1 MDQNQPRALI
11 TGVSSGLG
19 LALAEH
25 LLEQGWAVYG
35 LARRT
40 PQNINSS
47 DFHFRAVDLAD
58 FERAAAATL
67 HLLEFA
73 PRIEL
78 VVLNAGALGPIA
90 DIKDVSIGEMQRV
103 LDVNLWANKA
113 VLDALFLH
121 GRRVQQVIAISSGA
135 AVNPVRGWNAYGVSK
150 AALNMFIQLYALETP
165 ETHFVSLA
173 PGLVDT
179 AMQEHVFW
187 NVDFVKFPGL
197 LRLKEARG
205 TEHMQ
210 SPAAAARRIIRSLPG
225 LRARPSGAY
234 VDIRKLDESP
244 QIPLDVRQ

>member
-1 MDQNQPRALI
+1 LDQNQPRALI

-19 LALAEH
+19 LALAEY
-25 LLEQGWAVYG
+25 LLEQGWTVYG
-35 LARRT
+35 LSRRP
-40 PQNINSS
+40 PQNIDSP

-73 PRIEL
+73 SRVEL

-90 DIKDVSIGEMQRV
+90 DIKDVNIGEMQRV
-103 LDVNLWANKA
+103 FDVNLWANKA

-135 AVNPVRGWNAYGVSK
+135 SVNPARGWNAYGVSK
-150 AALNMFIQLYALETP
+150 AALNMFIQLYALEAP

-187 NVDFVKFPGL
+187 NVDFTRFPGL

-205 TEHMQ
+205 TEQMQ
-210 SPAAAARRIIRSLPG
+210 SPAAAARRIFQSLPK
-225 LRARPSGAY
+225 LRTRPSGTY

-244 QIPLDVRQ
+244 QSLLETRQ